1 MIHPPIIH
9 NNMKFWQLSSITS
22 RIVMITVCIS
32 MLATRPIGDDK
43 PNKANKV
50 RNNKLTP
57 QDPTIQ

>member
-1 MIHPPIIH
+1 
-9 NNMKFWQLSSITS
+9 MKFWQLSSITS